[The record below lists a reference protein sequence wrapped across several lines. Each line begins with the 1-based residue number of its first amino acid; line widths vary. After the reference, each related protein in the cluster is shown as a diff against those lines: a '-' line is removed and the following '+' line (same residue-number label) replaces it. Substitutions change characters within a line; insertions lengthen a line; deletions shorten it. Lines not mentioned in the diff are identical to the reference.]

1 MSKLMLGV
9 ILMAL
14 GFAAR
19 AEIVAICG
27 PAKGHSY
34 YPPKPP
40 IPEDKVGW
48 VEDKVTNGN
57 FQLIRS
63 GSDWDIVFT
72 DASGRTLSSR
82 ADGGQTVGLIN
93 DDGDVVV
100 TVFYAGSFE
109 TWVFWL
115 SSEKPSVSWSQAR
128 FASLIPKHSL
138 MVSSCHRP

>member
-27 PAKGHSY
+27 AAEGHYY
-34 YPPKPP
+34 YPLKPP
-40 IPEDKVGW
+40 IPEKNAGWGADKI
-48 VEDKVTNGN
+48 TNGN

-72 DASGRTLSSR
+72 DATGRTQSSR
-82 ADGGQTVGLIN
+82 ADGGRTVGLVN

-109 TWVFWL
+109 TWIFWL
-115 SSEKPSVSWSQAR
+115 SMDKPVVSWSQAK
-128 FASLIPKHSL
+128 FGSFIPKHSL
-138 MVSSCHRP
+138 MVSPCKRP